1 MSDGMKTSVSIELID
16 EFSNKL
22 SAINKAFDTF
32 AAKAKEVQTALI
44 SLSSAGGFD
53 SFRINGRQSFG
64 AVRLA
69 AVKLMATISMVQ
81 KAVAYL
87 TASLAAM
94 GKYGAV
100 LGRVLM
106 VSATPLTTAAKSVN
120 AAEVKKQADKLKVLL
135 SGLKGDFSKLAGR
148 IIADLRRLRSRFMQL
163 GSTLKTLYG
172 NVGRLK
178 TRFELL
184 QTALTNVSVKLLNN
198 TSKLKDARLHTDS
211 LTASVNNLNTA
222 MRSTGRISTRLGPLG
237 AQRGSR
243 GSAGGLGGFSMD
255 DLGGSL
261 TDAGSRM
268 KGMGAAALGA
278 AGGMF
283 AGASYAVN
291 QAMNLENSNVAL
303 QNTLDPKKAEEDFKR
318 LSKRAVE
325 LGNSLPGT
333 VKDMLDMFTA
343 LRIQGA
349 EVEQIYNGL
358 GEATAKF
365 AVLNNLDFQ
374 TAGVNVF
381 KFGKAL
387 GFDANSTTEDYN
399 FLIDAVTRLNGVS
412 SVDPS
417 VLFETMKYLGS
428 KTVKLTQFNT
438 GDKAKDKKLQQEA
451 INDIFAMLA
460 VTSDRGIEGSM
471 AGTGI
476 SAALTKMAQT
486 DAKIAAKKFKPY
498 REMFAD
504 KGISLNFYD
513 DNGKFAGVKRMI
525 EELGK
530 LKVLEQKDQDKVLYQ
545 LFGDQASRV
554 MSAFIDG
561 GAEAFTAKRQGMA
574 NQRATDEK
582 IGNIMKSSTQKLGL
596 LKANW
601 ETLIATIGDKLTKK
615 FDLAELFDKGT
626 AYLQK
631 LISWIEDPKHQ
642 RIIDEYIEKAKSL
655 FLWLV
660 KMGAALTGIGT
671 VLSTIGGAVTGLM
684 AFKKLFDALQLSRLP
699 GLFRSFRAGLLSS
712 ARGLSVFRRFSW
724 LQRIVRL
731 FSSFNAISLA
741 IAAAA
746 LLIYKYWEPLKN
758 FFSGFWEG
766 LQQGW
771 ENFRPVV
778 ERFKEIFND
787 IAQRVSALF
796 GGRVKGD
803 MQDFANGAAAG
814 VAVIET
820 LGDIL
825 GFAAD
830 LIQAIIMSVEDIGTA
845 LGISFSY
852 LVDGPFLDD
861 LNSIWEAIKDFFSP
875 ITDNIYY
882 LYQAAV
888 KTIED
893 IDWAIDASFSYIQK
907 LFKSVLQGIKDAVL
921 NAVAWIKDK
930 FNTLIE
936 AFKSIGKSVI
946 DHFVEGI
953 QSGWK
958 RITDIAAKIK
968 SLFHFSAEVK
978 MPEAPEPVSYEEAKA
993 KADAVRAKQTG
1004 SGTGAAASKSGG
1016 SNTTVNNNDNKTVSF
1031 NFYGVGEN
1039 AVAKLTEAADRL
1051 NFGMA

>member
-1 MSDGMKTSVSIELID
+1 MSDSMKTSVSIELID

-22 SAINKAFDTF
+22 SAINKAFDTL
-32 AAKAKEVQTALI
+32 AANAKEVQTALS
-44 SLSSAGGFD
+44 SLSSSSGFET
-53 SFRINGRQSFG
+53 FRDQGRKSFG

-69 AVKLMATISMVQ
+69 AVKFMATLSLAQQAI
-81 KAVAYL
+81 AYL

-94 GKYGAV
+94 GKYGAL
-100 LGRVLM
+100 LGKILL
-106 VSATPLTTAAKSVN
+106 VSVTPLTTASKSVN
-120 AAEVKKQADKLKVLL
+120 AAEVKKQVDKLKVILT
-135 SGLKGDFSKLAGR
+135 SLKSDFSKTTGR
-148 IIADLRRLRSRFMQL
+148 IIADLRRLRSRFMQFAN
-163 GSTLKTLYG
+163 SLKTLYG
-172 NVGRLK
+172 NIGKLK
-178 TRFELL
+178 NRFEQL
-184 QTALTNVSVKLLNN
+184 QLTLNNSANKLLDN
-198 TSKLKDARLHTDS
+198 TNKIKDARLHTDT
-211 LTASVNNLNTA
+211 LTTSVNNLNNA
-222 MRSTGRISTRLGPLG
+222 MKQTGTISTRLGPLG
-237 AQRGSR
+237 ARRG
-243 GSAGGLGGFSMD
+243 GSPLVGPGLGGFSMD
-255 DLGGSL
+255 ELGGSL
-261 TDAGSRM
+261 TDAGGRM

-283 AGASYAVN
+283 GAASYAVN
-291 QAMNLENSNVAL
+291 QSMNLESSKIAL
-303 QNTLDPKKAEEDFKR
+303 KNTLDADPEKAKADLKKLNEEAIR
-318 LSKRAVE
+318 
-325 LGNSLPGT
+325 LGNTLPGT
-333 VKDMLDMFTA
+333 TKDMLDMFTA

-349 EVEQIYNGL
+349 EAEQVYNGL
-358 GEATAKF
+358 GDATAKF

-387 GFDANSTTEDYN
+387 GLDANSTTEDYN

-438 GDKAKDKKLQQEA
+438 GDKSKDKKLQQEA

-476 SAALTKMAQT
+476 SAALTRMAQM
-486 DAKIAAKKFKPY
+486 DAKMAAKKFEPY

-513 DNGKFAGVKRMI
+513 ENGKFAGIKQMI

-561 GAEAFTAKRQGMA
+561 GSEAFTAKRQGMA
-574 NQRATDEK
+574 NQLGTDVK
-582 IGNIMKSSTQKLGL
+582 IKNIMASSAQQLGL

-601 ETLIATIGDKLTKK
+601 ETLVAAIGDKLSSH
-615 FDLAELFDKGT
+615 FDIAELFKKAT
-626 AYLQK
+626 EALQK
-631 LISWIEDPKHQ
+631 LIAWIEDPKHQ
-642 RIIDEYIEKAKSL
+642 RNIDEYIEKAKSL

-724 LQRIVRL
+724 LQRIVRI

-771 ENFRPVV
+771 ENFRPVFD
-778 ERFKEIFND
+778 RFKEIFDD

-796 GGRVKGD
+796 GGQVKGD

-845 LGISFSY
+845 LGTSFSY
-852 LVDGPFLDD
+852 FVDGPFLDD
-861 LNSIWEAIKDFFSP
+861 LNSIWEAIKEFFAP

-882 LYQAAV
+882 LYQAIV
-888 KTIED
+888 QTVED
-893 IDWAIDASFSYIQK
+893 INE
-907 LFKSVLQGIKDAVL
+907 LFNRILKGVKDAVL
-921 NAVAWIKDK
+921 NAVAWVKER
-930 FNTLIE
+930 FSTLINT
-936 AFKSIGKSVI
+936 FKNIGESVI
-946 DHFVEGI
+946 DSFVNGLKA
-953 QSGWK
+953 GWQ
-958 RITDIAAKIK
+958 RINDFADKIK
-968 SLFHFSAEVK
+968 ELFHINAEVK
-978 MPEAPEPVSYEEAKA
+978 LPEAPATASWEEAKA
-993 KADAVRAKQTG
+993 KGDAVRAKQAG
-1004 SGTGAAASKSGG
+1004 SNPGASDSISGG

-1039 AVAKLTEAADRL
+1039 SVAQLTAAADRL